1 MFVKGHFGV
10 PFLFFLIGGYGMKDM
25 SDPDLAQKTNT
36 VRRNLAENCYE
47 WVEALILSMSVIMVL
62 CVFLFRVNIV
72 VDGDSMQPNFNNGNR
87 VLVSCLDRNFSMGD
101 VVVIDA
107 NGTGLKERII
117 KRVIAT
123 GGQTVDINF
132 TTGVVSVDGKELD
145 ESAYIQN
152 GITKDQYDVTF
163 PQKVPEGHIFVL
175 GDNRTISEDSR
186 FQEVGMVDCRYVIGK
201 VVFLL
206 NPFHSVAR

>member
-1 MFVKGHFGV
+1 
-10 PFLFFLIGGYGMKDM
+10 MKDL
-25 SDPDLAQKTNT
+25 SEADSVQTDESVQNSFT
-36 VRRNLAENCYE
+36 ENCYE
-47 WVEALILSMSVIMVL
+47 WIEALIISLSVIMIL
-62 CVFLFRVNIV
+62 FVFLFRVNIV
-72 VDGDSMQPNFNNGNR
+72 VDGDSMKPNFQDGNR
-87 VLVSCLDRNFSMGD
+87 VLVSCLSGELSQGD
-101 VVVIDA
+101 VVVVDE
-107 NGTGLKERII
+107 NGTSLRERII

-145 ESAYIQN
+145 ESAYIKN

-163 PQKVPEGHIFVL
+163 PQKVPDGHIFVL

-186 FQEVGMVDCRYVIGK
+186 FQEVGMIDSRDVIGK

-206 NPFHSVAR
+206 SPFHSVAE